1 MLELRRKL
9 RKFVAENLEGGG
21 ERKLPAIFSTVE
33 KSQRVDRMTAELQ
46 EAGTKLSNVVSF
58 AESVY
63 NVSLEL
69 WDSLKRRD
77 GDTDFV
83 MEVGEQLRGFQDTFA
98 VLKGE
103 GGVEVRNGVGVRGGI
118 TNGGEGADLN
128 YVDNDDDAASAFGA
142 STSRAEPKV
151 PSPQSSPRIPR
162 PLAGSM
168 GTLASLDMGL
178 VKRDLMDLSGRDDDG
193 VGCALLLQA
202 LRWRFERGLSF
213 QVRARA

>member
-1 MLELRRKL
+1 MCNGTCFHALHDDGNDGEHNALERR
-9 RKFVAENLEGGG
+9 
-21 ERKLPAIFSTVE
+21 
-33 KSQRVDRMTAELQ
+33 
-46 EAGTKLSNVVSF
+46 
-58 AESVY
+58 
-63 NVSLEL
+63 
-69 WDSLKRRD
+69 RR
-77 GDTDFV
+77 
-83 MEVGEQLRGFQDTFA
+83 RTF
-98 VLKGE
+98 
-103 GGVEVRNGVGVRGGI
+103 N
-118 TNGGEGADLN
+118 D
-128 YVDNDDDAASAFGA
+128 VDNDDDAASAFGA